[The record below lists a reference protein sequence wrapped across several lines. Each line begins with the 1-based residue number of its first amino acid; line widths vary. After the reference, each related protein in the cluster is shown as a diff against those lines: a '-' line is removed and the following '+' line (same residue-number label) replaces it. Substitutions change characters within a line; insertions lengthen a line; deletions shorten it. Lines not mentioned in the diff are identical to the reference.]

1 MSYSASRKVLL
12 IGRISLLACLA
23 LGAGYLAYRASDLRE
38 FAMLQAT
45 GKHRLEVY
53 AASLERE
60 IEKYAYFP
68 ATLGLERDVVQLLS
82 RASTRHLPQEV
93 NFYLERLNARA
104 GTLSIYI
111 LNRHG
116 KVVASSNWQQKDSFI
131 GEDLAYRPY
140 YRDAMDSG
148 SGRFFG
154 IGTTIG
160 EPGYYL
166 SSAITGPDGIIGVAV
181 VKVGLEQLEKSWSGV
196 EAPVLLEDENGI
208 VILSSV
214 SDWKFSAMRLL
225 DDTTRRD
232 FDQTQKYNR
241 RALLP
246 FPSKETRKLDNA
258 TRIVSIPRSRNH
270 SAPQPVPETGMFMA
284 QSQILP
290 GSSWRL
296 SVFSPMTQ
304 VEQIARTQGALA
316 AMGTALLLICLLMAN
331 ERRRRIR
338 DRLSAREALQRAHD
352 ELERK
357 VSERTTEL
365 SEANTRLQQEVE
377 ERVRAE
383 QTLREAQD
391 GLIQAGKLAI
401 IGQLSTSIA
410 HEINQPLAVLSV
422 LSRNALRLQQRGEF
436 AEVESNLER
445 MGKMVDQMG
454 QITGHLKTFAR
465 KSPESPGMV
474 SLRKAIDNTLFLLE
488 QRLKR
493 RRVAVKLLLPETD
506 LLAWCDPVRL
516 EQVLLNLISN
526 ALDAMESTAS
536 PQLEIEA
543 TEYAGRVC
551 VRLRDHGPGL
561 NEQVQQH
568 LFEPFFTT
576 KPPGVGLGLGLAISA
591 GIVRDFGGSIA
602 GENAPEGGAIFTLE
616 IPAGNGE
623 RHG

>member
-1 MSYSASRKVLL
+1 MSYYAPRKIMLL
-12 IGRISLLACLA
+12 GKIVLLACLA
-23 LGAGYLAYRASDLRE
+23 LSVGYLAYRASEARE
-38 FAMLQAT
+38 FTVLRTTSQ
-45 GKHRLEVY
+45 HRLEVY

-60 IEKYAYFP
+60 IEKYTYFP
-68 ATLGLERDVVQLLS
+68 ATLGLERDVIQLLS
-82 RASTRHLPQEV
+82 DKPAQHLPQQV
-93 NFYLERLNARA
+93 SLHLEKLNSRA

-166 SSAITGPDGIIGVAV
+166 SSALAGPGGIIGVAV

-214 SDWKFSAMRLL
+214 QDWKFSAMRAL
-225 DDTTRRD
+225 DEATRRE
-232 FDQTQKYNR
+232 FDQTFKYNR

-246 FPSKETRKLDNA
+246 FPGKDTRKLDND
-258 TRIVSIPRSRNH
+258 TRIVSIPRPPNT
-270 SAPQPVPETGMFMA
+270 APQPVPETGMFMA
-284 QSQILP
+284 QSQTLP

-296 SVFSPMTQ
+296 SVFSPTAQ

-316 AMGTALLLICLLMAN
+316 AMGTVLLLICLLMAN

-338 DRLSAREALQRAHD
+338 DRLAAREALQKAHD

-357 VSERTTEL
+357 VAERTAEL
-365 SEANTRLQQEVE
+365 SEANIRLQQEVE
-377 ERVRAE
+377 ERTRAE

-391 GLIQAGKLAI
+391 GLVQAGKLAI

-422 LSRNALRLQQRGEF
+422 LSRNALRLQQRGEY

-465 KSPESPGMV
+465 KSPESPSAV
-474 SLRKAIDNTLFLLE
+474 SLQKAIDNTLFLVE

-493 RRVAVKLLLPETD
+493 KRVSVDLHFPEAD
-506 LLAWCDPVRL
+506 LLVWCDPVRL
-516 EQVLLNLISN
+516 EQVLLNLVSN
-526 ALDAMESTAS
+526 ALDAMESTGN
-536 PQLEIEA
+536 PRLEIEA
-543 TEYAGRVC
+543 SKQADRVR
-551 VRLRDHGPGL
+551 VHLRDHGPGL
-561 NEQVQQH
+561 SEQAQQH

-576 KPPGVGLGLGLAISA
+576 KAPGVGLGLGLVISA
-591 GIVRDFGGSIA
+591 GIVRDFGGSLA
-602 GENAPEGGAIFTLE
+602 GENAPDDGAIFTLE
-616 IPAGNGE
+616 IPASNGE
-623 RHG
+623 SHD